1 MFRVPDGPYV
11 RGGLAFCGAALGGMV
26 LPAGTT
32 VWGVA
37 GVVHG
42 YLSGIAVTRDLECRA
57 VYIMSPCT
65 RGNLRVPPT
74 VQPLLTAALTPGH

>member
-11 RGGLAFCGAALGGMV
+11 RGGRTFCGAGLDSMV
-26 LPAGTT
+26 LPGGTT

-42 YLSGIAVTRDLECRA
+42 YLSGIGATRDLACRA
-57 VYIMSPCT
+57 VYMMSPRT